1 MENNIVNTENDI
13 RPNINGSKKDNINES
28 DSTSPIIEN
37 NISETEN
44 NNTPPITENNINET
58 ENNNT
63 LPIAENEINETGN
76 NNTQPITEN
85 DKNEFIT
92 ENNERELLSE
102 NINEDQVIKGKKVEF
117 KDIPM
122 NDVNIDDNENVI
134 INADDERNDDISM
147 HKLSSSS
154 SKSQQENLM
163 ESLPNQIINKEDLS
177 TEESLT
183 KNNSTEFNFCEMFD
197 NTEKEL
203 MENKSRELEHDIDN
217 LNHLNDIDA
226 INNLNRPNNLNTF
239 NNININK
246 NAFLSLNNNNNNN
259 NYLDKQYNNIPVRFN
274 KIVNIEDNNEVNHS
288 LIRLFHKSESIA
300 ESINSIENK
309 EKLKSKNNRS
319 RQTSL
324 LNMRRSTF
332 ISDAHY
338 NKRHIKD
345 LFNEDDS
352 IKEETNSIDEEGLK
366 NLRNKRTHSSPNIN
380 DTVDEEKLKNFIKE
394 KNLKRKATFTRRAT
408 FARQPT
414 KMKRNDSFSSSLD
427 ILLYKSHENM
437 GYIDQIML
445 QKMNNTSKSRNVIR
459 TVESEKQQNE
469 DFERRYYYPIEFT
482 DNVEGRKLYYEYKVR
497 KSMTEEPLIIHRRN
511 LLFIICFLLTL
522 FLLALLIY
530 DYHSLLINEK
540 NSIFYT
546 WINAIY
552 ILHIVDISLALLA
565 YIYSNESTKRL
576 FTIFTLILGLF
587 TIILFICRFIFTW
600 ATKNLIP
607 IDYK

>member
-352 IKEETNSIDEEGLK
+352 IKEETNSIDEEGRQPTST
-366 NLRNKRTHSSPNIN
+366 NANRP
-380 DTVDEEKLKNFIKE
+380 
-394 KNLKRKATFTRRAT
+394 TFTRQQTKYQR
-408 FARQPT
+408 